1 MTKQGRWITIFLFYV
16 RRKLMLDGF
25 SSNKIRASNYLDEWV
40 SNMIF
45 VLAKAAAL

>member
-1 MTKQGRWITIFLFYV
+1 MTKHGRWITIFLFYV

-25 SSNKIRASNYLDEWV
+25 SSNKICASNYLKEWV

-45 VLAKAAAL
+45 VLAKVMFL